1 MIVQEN
7 NVEKQELEEVSLA
20 ESGADERPPRDWGA
34 EVRRVAGPAIL
45 QSFAATLVFAVD
57 RAMLG
62 HAGRDALA
70 SMQLAGP
77 LEWSIISI
85 FSAFEVAAVA
95 RVGAHVGAENDRAA
109 RQASRL
115 AVLVALVAGALVA
128 VATPGILHV
137 LLQTADPRSSAGP
150 LAASYLTSTLLASP
164 LVFLALALTAISQA
178 RGDTRTPLLVA
189 VFVQLVHLATNRV
202 LILGAFGIPA
212 SGIRGAGI
220 STAITFA
227 LQAGLL
233 ATLAFRRGWLDRD
246 RAAALSP
253 GNSLGLPTP
262 TRAEELRAML
272 AVGGPAL
279 GERAIYHTG
288 FLAYVAMIAG
298 LGDVAMA
305 ANQSLIAIESVC
317 FNAADGFGAATAAT
331 IARARGA
338 ALGKGPVRE
347 IADTRQ
353 QGPSGESLVLSR
365 ASRDALALLAGAG
378 LLAVVLRGPLLAL
391 FGRDAPVL
399 ALGARAMPVLA
410 LAQPWMALG
419 TVYASALRGVGKTR
433 PVLGVSLLG
442 AFAVRIAATWFFAYG
457 MKLGLVGI
465 WLGST
470 TDWVVRTLLLRRL
483 VRQEFAQR

>member
-7 NVEKQELEEVSLA
+7 NTEKQDLDEVSLA
-20 ESGADERPPRDWGA
+20 ENGTDEPSPRDWGA

-57 RAMLG
+57 RVMLG
-62 HAGRDALA
+62 HAGREALA

-95 RVGAHVGAENDRAA
+95 RVGVHVGAENDRAA

-178 RGDTRTPLLVA
+178 RGDTRTPLFVA
-189 VFVQLVHLATNRV
+189 IFVQLVHLATNRV

-212 SGIRGAGI
+212 YGIRGAGI

-233 ATLAFRRGWLDRD
+233 ATLAFRRGWLDE
-246 RAAALSP
+246 ATALP
-253 GNSLGLPTP
+253 PAISLGQQTP

-338 ALGKGPVRE
+338 GTLH
-347 IADTRQ
+347 

-365 ASRDALALLAGAG
+365 ASRDALALLAAAG
-378 LLAVVLRGPLLAL
+378 LLAVVLREPLLAL

-419 TVYASALRGVGKTR
+419 TVYASALRGVGRTR

-483 VRQEFAQR
+483 VRQEFVPR

>member
-7 NVEKQELEEVSLA
+7 NTEKQDLDEVSLA
-20 ESGADERPPRDWGA
+20 ENGTDEPSPRDWGA

-57 RAMLG
+57 RVMLG
-62 HAGRDALA
+62 HAGREALA

-95 RVGAHVGAENDRAA
+95 RVGVHVGAENDRAA

-178 RGDTRTPLLVA
+178 RGDTRTPLFVA
-189 VFVQLVHLATNRV
+189 IFVQLVHLATNRV

-212 SGIRGAGI
+212 YGIRGAGI

-233 ATLAFRRGWLDRD
+233 ATLAFRRGWLDE
-246 RAAALSP
+246 AKALP
-253 GNSLGLPTP
+253 PAISLGPQTP

-338 ALGKGPVRE
+338 GTL
-347 IADTRQ
+347 Q

-365 ASRDALALLAGAG
+365 ASRDALALLAAAG
-378 LLAVVLRGPLLAL
+378 LLAVVLREPLLAL

-483 VRQEFAQR
+483 VRQEFVPR

>member
-1 MIVQEN
+1 VIVQEN
-7 NVEKQELEEVSLA
+7 NTEKQDLDEVSLA
-20 ESGADERPPRDWGA
+20 ENGTDEPSPRDWGA

-57 RAMLG
+57 RVMLG
-62 HAGRDALA
+62 HAGREALA

-95 RVGAHVGAENDRAA
+95 RVGVHVGAENDRAA

-178 RGDTRTPLLVA
+178 RGDTRTPLFVA
-189 VFVQLVHLATNRV
+189 IFVQLVHLATNRV

-212 SGIRGAGI
+212 YGIRGAGI

-233 ATLAFRRGWLDRD
+233 ATLAFRRGWLDE
-246 RAAALSP
+246 ATALP
-253 GNSLGLPTP
+253 PAISLDQQTP

-338 ALGKGPVRE
+338 GTLH
-347 IADTRQ
+347 

-365 ASRDALALLAGAG
+365 ASRDALALLAAAG
-378 LLAVVLRGPLLAL
+378 LLAVVLREPLLAL

-419 TVYASALRGVGKTR
+419 TVYASALRGVGRTR

-483 VRQEFAQR
+483 VRQEFVPR

>member
-1 MIVQEN
+1 VIVQEN
-7 NVEKQELEEVSLA
+7 NSEKQELDEVSL
-20 ESGADERPPRDWGA
+20 ENGTDEPPPRDWGA

-57 RAMLG
+57 RVMLG
-62 HAGRDALA
+62 HAGREALA

-95 RVGAHVGAENDRAA
+95 RVGAHVGAENNRAA

-115 AVLVALVAGALVA
+115 AVFVALVAGALVA

-212 SGIRGAGI
+212 YGIRGAGI
-220 STAITFA
+220 STAITFS

-233 ATLAFRRGWLDRD
+233 ATIAFRRGWLDGD
-246 RAAALSP
+246 AAFPP
-253 GNSLGLPTP
+253 GNSLDLPTP
-262 TRAEELRAML
+262 TRAQKLRAML

-331 IARARGA
+331 MARARGA
-338 ALGKGPVRE
+338 APLCSRALG
-347 IADTRQ
+347 A
-353 QGPSGESLVLSR
+353 PSGESLVLSR

-378 LLAVVLRGPLLAL
+378 LLAVVLREPLLAL

-483 VRQEFAQR
+483 VRQEFAPR

>member
-1 MIVQEN
+1 MIVP
-7 NVEKQELEEVSLA
+7 EKPSVQQALP
-20 ESGADERPPRDWGA
+20 ESSPRDWGA

-62 HAGRDALA
+62 HAGREALA

-95 RVGAHVGAENDRAA
+95 RVGAHIGAGNGPAA

-115 AVLVALVAGALVA
+115 AVVVALAAGVVVAA
-128 VATPGILHV
+128 ATPGFIYIL
-137 LLQTADPRSSAGP
+137 LRAADDHSAAGP

-164 LVFLALALTAISQA
+164 LVFVALALTAISQA

-189 VFVQLVHLATNRV
+189 VLVQLVHIAMNRV
-202 LILGAFGIPA
+202 LILGAFGLPA
-212 SGIRGAGI
+212 LGIRGAGI
-220 STAITFA
+220 STAVTFT
-227 LQAGLL
+227 LQAIFL
-233 ATLAFRRGWLDRD
+233 AGFTWKRGWLHAERGPEF
-246 RAAALSP
+246 AGATA
-253 GNSLGLPTP
+253 TP
-262 TRAEELRAML
+262 TRAEELRAMV
-272 AVGGPAL
+272 AVGAPAL

-331 IARARGA
+331 MARARGA
-338 ALGKGPVRE
+338 RE
-347 IADTRQ
+347 AGRGSRADE
-353 QGPSGESLVLSR
+353 GSVLTR
-365 ASRDALALLAGAG
+365 ASRDALALLAAAG
-378 LLAVVLRGPLLAL
+378 VLAVLFRGPLLGL
-391 FGRDAPVL
+391 FGRDAPVM
-399 ALGARAMPVLA
+399 AAGVGAMPVLA
-410 LAQPWMALG
+410 LAQPAMALG

-470 TDWVVRTLLLRRL
+470 TDWIVRTLLLRRL
-483 VRQEFAQR
+483 VSGEFPER